1 MVNRLYIGKVGH
13 GSLVVSTCEEPGK
26 GDLAILSASDV
37 GRVLR
42 VLSEHRF
49 EMEMES
55 ADGDFKLVRS
65 SPESSYDYEGSVC
78 GTKFGLTLSFGHV
91 LMCALER
98 AAFDLVKMRD

>member
-1 MVNRLYIGKVGH
+1 MINRLYIGKVGH

-49 EMEMES
+49 EMES

>member
-1 MVNRLYIGKVGH
+1 MFNRLYIGRVGH
-13 GSLVVSTCEEPGK
+13 GSLVVSTCEDPGK
-26 GDLAILSASDV
+26 GDLAILSAGDV

-49 EMEMES
+49 EMES
-55 ADGDFKLVRS
+55 ADGDFKLARS
-65 SPESSYDYEGSVC
+65 SPASSYDFEGSVR

>member
-37 GRVLR
+37 GRVLC
-42 VLSEHRF
+42 VLSERRL
-49 EMEMES
+49 EMES
-55 ADGDFKLVRS
+55 VDGDFKLVRS
-65 SPESSYDYEGSVC
+65 SPASSYDYEGSVC